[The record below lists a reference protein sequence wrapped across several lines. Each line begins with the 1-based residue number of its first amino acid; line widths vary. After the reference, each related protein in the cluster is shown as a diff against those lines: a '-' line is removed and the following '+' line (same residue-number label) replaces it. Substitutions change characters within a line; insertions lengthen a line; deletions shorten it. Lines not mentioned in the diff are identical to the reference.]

1 MKRLSIDPK
10 IIKKKKTRNQSTNL
24 IPSLHIPQKE
34 IDERFKYYFGI
45 PQPAQKSQEW
55 LDQRT
60 NYITASAFGHTLEP
74 KWKANRNEL
83 LKNKVSKGSYNS
95 FKGNEATR
103 WGEKYEDVANA
114 IYCYRQGVTV
124 EEFGLIPHPDFP
136 FLGASTD
143 GISSKMINLEIKCPF
158 SRVIEPG
165 KVKDIYWKQ
174 MQLQMAVL
182 DLELTHFFECTL
194 HEYPT
199 ERDFWMDFNY
209 EGFENPEKGIVI
221 EIVDHSVTN
230 LADLPKTCYV
240 YSPIRYCEDEDKL
253 RRWHKKEI
261 LRIITSSH
269 QIYIRSHFWIA
280 KVVSCVNVF
289 RDRDWFNAQIPKFCE
304 FWEEVKSYR
313 ENGGLEKLE
322 KDIEMNKS
330 TKKRTLPVSNSKPKI
345 SIEIDSDE
353 GLIPDDYLLN
363 SSEDQSVKPG
373 NQTKKLG
380 FKTSKGGVMGGV
392 MGRISGSGLG
402 GYSCLAEDSD
412 AGSGSESSSRKLT
425 FKKNVFDD
433 SSSSSSVKLNSSVF
447 DQNMEKEKK
456 KKRVSRLTEDLLNE
470 LDNLNTGSSSRDP
483 SEEIQ
488 IRVLSDDSN

>member
-1 MKRLSIDPK
+1 MKTTLRMKPLSIDPK
-10 IIKKKKTRNQSTNL
+10 ILKKRDERNKSTKL

-34 IDERFKYYFGI
+34 IDERWKYYFSI

-60 NYITASAFGHTLEP
+60 NYITASAFAHTLEP

-83 LKNKVSKGSYNS
+83 MKNKVSNGSYNS

-114 IYCYRQGVTV
+114 IYCYRQNVTV

-136 FLGASTD
+136 FIGASTD

-182 DLELTHFFECTL
+182 DLEMSHFFEVTI

-209 EGFENPEKGIVI
+209 EGFDNPEKGIVM
-221 EIVDHSVTN
+221 EIVDHEVTN
-230 LADLPKTCYV
+230 LANLPKTCYI
-240 YSPIRYCEDEDKL
+240 YSPIEFCEDENKL
-253 RRWHKKEI
+253 RRWHKREI
-261 LRIITSSH
+261 LRVISSSN

-289 RDRDWFNAQIPKFCE
+289 REREWFDAQIPKFCE
-304 FWEEVKSYR
+304 FWNEVQYYR
-313 ENGGLEKLE
+313 NNGGLEKFE
-322 KDIEMNKS
+322 EDIQ
-330 TKKRTLPVSNSKPKI
+330 RYKPKRDSNPNLKFKSNKPLI
-345 SIEIDSDE
+345 SIEIDEME
-353 GLIPDDYLLN
+353 GLIPDDYLLDSSDDN
-363 SSEDQSVKPG
+363 SIKTNKKTPQNSKLKKNAGIKCIDDEDSENNENFLDDTTS
-373 NQTKKLG
+373 KKKKIN
-380 FKTSKGGVMGGV
+380 FKTS
-392 MGRISGSGLG
+392 L
-402 GYSCLAEDSD
+402 LLE
-412 AGSGSESSSRKLT
+412 ESS
-425 FKKNVFDD
+425 DEE
-433 SSSSSSVKLNSSVF
+433 SVK
-447 DQNMEKEKK
+447 
-456 KKRVSRLTEDLLNE
+456 
-470 LDNLNTGSSSRDP
+470 
-483 SEEIQ
+483 
-488 IRVLSDDSN
+488 IRIL